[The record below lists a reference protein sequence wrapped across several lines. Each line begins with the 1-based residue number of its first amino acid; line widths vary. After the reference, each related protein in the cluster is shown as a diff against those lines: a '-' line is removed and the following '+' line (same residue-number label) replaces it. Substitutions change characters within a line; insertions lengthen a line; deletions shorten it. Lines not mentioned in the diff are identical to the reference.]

1 MKTSIRWKMLALA
14 VLALAGCAQPAKR
27 SGTETLDRITAE
39 IEQGARE
46 RKAAAPKAVEQALL
60 PTAVPE
66 APAPARE
73 PRFDLIVNGAPAQQ
87 VFTAI
92 VTGTRYSM
100 LLPPE
105 LTGSITVSLKDVTVR
120 EALDALR
127 DLYGYEYRIQ
137 GNRIHVQPNTLQSR
151 IFQINY
157 LAGRRQGVTDISVSS
172 GSISRAIGTGAQGAA
187 AGAPPAPAPSA
198 LPGAT
203 GSGTT
208 AQSRHAIESSR
219 ISTSHTADFWD
230 ELTKALTTIV
240 GSEGGRNV
248 IVNPISGVVLVR
260 AFPNELRN
268 VENYLRSTQLIVER
282 QVMIEAKIVEVT
294 LKDEF
299 QAGINWSTFH
309 GNNNRFSVGVAQ
321 PGTVLRT
328 PPGEALSGLPPD
340 VIDAT
345 GRTDEMFSSA
355 GTVLPGKSGLL
366 AAAALGK
373 GFFGLAFQA
382 ANFAALLN
390 FLESQ
395 GTTQVLSSP
404 RIATLNNQKAVLKV
418 GTDEFF
424 VTNISTTTTTTGTT
438 NTVSPTITV
447 EPFFSGI
454 ALDVT
459 PQIDEAENITLHI
472 RPSISAVSE
481 KQKTLNLG
489 SLGVFTL
496 PLASSNVSETDS
508 VVRVQDG
515 NIVAIGGLMKQEQ
528 AAGSDGLP
536 GVSSFP
542 LFGQKGRAFRK
553 REIVILLKPTIIRSD
568 AAWQRDLGE
577 IGGRMREYAP
587 PAPPPGN

>member
-1 MKTSIRWKMLALA
+1 MKRLNLSWLLAILAL
-14 VLALAGCAQPAKR
+14 VALSGCAQPEKR
-27 SGTETLDRITAE
+27 SRSETLDRISSE
-39 IEQGARE
+39 IDQGARE
-46 RKAAAPKAVEQALL
+46 RRVATPKAVEQALL
-60 PTAVPE
+60 ATSAPE
-66 APAPARE
+66 APPPVRE

-105 LTGSITVSLKDVTVR
+105 LSGSITVSLKNVTVR

-151 IFQINY
+151 IYQINY

-172 GSISRAIGTGAQGAA
+172 GSISRSIGASGASSGGGVAPAAVPGTTGA
-187 AGAPPAPAPSA
+187 PSQA
-198 LPGAT
+198 RR
-203 GSGTT
+203 SV
-208 AQSRHAIESSR
+208 ESSR

-230 ELTKALTTIV
+230 ELTKALQTVV
-240 GSEGGRNV
+240 GTEGGRNV
-248 IVNPISGVVLVR
+248 IINPISGVVLVR

-282 QVMIEAKIVEVT
+282 QVMIEAKIVEVS

-299 QAGINWSTFH
+299 QSGINWSTFH
-309 GNNNRFSVGVAQ
+309 GSNNRLSVGVAQ
-321 PGTVLRT
+321 PGTTLDTIAPLTAQDSVT
-328 PPGEALSGLPPD
+328 A
-340 VIDAT
+340 
-345 GRTDEMFSSA
+345 
-355 GTVLPGKSGLL
+355 LPGRMGML
-366 AAAALGK
+366 AASALGK

-424 VTNISTTTTTTGTT
+424 VTNISTTTTSTGTT
-438 NTVSPTITV
+438 NTTSPTITV

-459 PQIDEAENITLHI
+459 PQIDENENIILHI
-472 RPSISAVSE
+472 RPSISVVSE

-489 SLGVFTL
+489 SLGTYVL

-508 VVRVQDG
+508 IVRVQDS

-528 AAGSDGLP
+528 SAGSDGLP
-536 GVSSFP
+536 GTSSFP
-542 LFGQKGRAFRK
+542 LFGQRDRAFRK

-568 AAWQRDLGE
+568 ASWQKDLGE
-577 IGGRMREYAP
+577 IGERMRDYAP
-587 PAPPPGN
+587 PPPASPSAQ

>member
-1 MKTSIRWKMLALA
+1 MNNLNGSWLIGVIA
-14 VLALAGCAQPAKR
+14 VLALAGCAQPGKHA
-27 SGTETLDRITAE
+27 SGETLDRITAE
-39 IEQGARE
+39 IDQGARE
-46 RKAAAPKAVEQALL
+46 RRSATPRAVEQALL
-60 PTAVPE
+60 PTVPTGVPE
-66 APAPARE
+66 PARE

-105 LTGSITVSLKDVTVR
+105 LAGSITVSLKDVTVR

-157 LAGRRQGVTDISVSS
+157 LAGRRQGITDISVSS
-172 GSISRAIGTGAQGAA
+172 GSISRSAGASGIGVAPPPAA
-187 AGAPPAPAPSA
+187 AAP
-198 LPGAT
+198 GV
-203 GSGTT
+203 GGTT
-208 AQSRHAIESSR
+208 QTRRSNESSR

-230 ELTKALTTIV
+230 ELTKALQTIV
-240 GSEGGRNV
+240 GTDGGRNV
-248 IVNPISGVVLVR
+248 IINPISGVVLVR

-282 QVMIEAKIVEVT
+282 QVMIEAKIVEVS

-299 QAGINWSTFH
+299 QSGINWSTFH
-309 GNNNRFSVGVAQ
+309 GNDNRLSVGAAQ
-321 PGTVLRT
+321 PGTTLDTVNPLT
-328 PPGEALSGLPPD
+328 TQDVVTASPGRLG
-340 VIDAT
+340 
-345 GRTDEMFSSA
+345 M
-355 GTVLPGKSGLL
+355 L
-366 AAAALGK
+366 AASALGK
-373 GFFGLAFQA
+373 GFFGLAIQA

-424 VTNISTTTTTTGTT
+424 VTNISTTTTSTGTT
-438 NTVSPTITV
+438 NTTSPTITV

-459 PQIDEAENITLHI
+459 PQIDENENIILHI
-472 RPSISAVSE
+472 RPSISVVSE

-489 SLGVFTL
+489 SLGTYVL

-508 VVRVQDG
+508 VVRVQDS

-528 AAGSDGLP
+528 SAGSDGLP
-536 GVSSFP
+536 GVSSVP
-542 LFGQKGRAFRK
+542 LLGQRDRAFRK
-553 REIVILLKPTIIRSD
+553 REIVILLKPTIIRND
-568 AAWQRDLGE
+568 AVWQKDLGE
-577 IGGRMREYAP
+577 IGGRMRDYVPPP
-587 PAPPPGN
+587 PASPSVQ

>member
-1 MKTSIRWKMLALA
+1 MKKSTLWMMA
-14 VLALAGCAQPAKR
+14 VLALLALTGCAQPSKR
-27 SGTETLDRITAE
+27 SGTETLDRITSE
-39 IEQGARE
+39 IDQGARD
-46 RKAAAPKAVEQALL
+46 RKAATPRAVEQALL
-60 PTAVPE
+60 PTGAPE
-66 APAPARE
+66 APAPAPE

-100 LLPPE
+100 LLPPD
-105 LTGSITVSLKDVTVR
+105 LSGAITVSLKSVTVR

-137 GNRIHVQPNTLQSR
+137 GNRIRVQSNTLESR

-172 GSISRAIGTGAQGAA
+172 GSISRAVTPGGQGGAA
-187 AGAPPAPAPSA
+187 ASPAPSA
-198 LPGAT
+198 LPGAG
-203 GSGTT
+203 GSGTSSQT
-208 AQSRHAIESSR
+208 RHAIESSR
-219 ISTSHTADFWD
+219 ISTSLTTDFWE
-230 ELTKALTTIV
+230 ELTKALATIV
-240 GSEGGRNV
+240 GTEGGRNV
-248 IVNPISGVVLVR
+248 IVNSISGVVLVR
-260 AFPNELRN
+260 AYPNELRS

-299 QAGINWSTFH
+299 QAGINWSTFN
-309 GNNNRFSVGVAQ
+309 GNRNRLSVGAAQ

-340 VIDAT
+340 IIDAT
-345 GRTDEMFSSA
+345 ARTDEMYSSA
-355 GTVLPGKSGLL
+355 GTVLPGKGGLL

-459 PQIDEAENITLHI
+459 PQIDENENITLHI
-472 RPSISAVSE
+472 RPSISAVIE

-508 VVRVQDG
+508 VVRVQDS

-528 AAGSDGLP
+528 GVSSDGLP
-536 GVSSFP
+536 GVSEFL

-568 AAWQRDLGE
+568 EVWQRDLGE
-577 IGGRMREYAP
+577 INERMRGYAP
-587 PAPPPGN
+587 PAPAAQPAQ

>member
-1 MKTSIRWKMLALA
+1 MKKTTLWTMVAAAAL
-14 VLALAGCAQPAKR
+14 VLSGCAQPAKR
-27 SGTETLDRITAE
+27 SGTETLDRIASE
-39 IEQGARE
+39 IDQGARE
-46 RKAAAPKAVEQALL
+46 RKTATPKAVEQALL
-60 PTAVPE
+60 PVGAPE

-127 DLYGYEYRIQ
+127 ELYGYEYRVQ

-151 IFQINY
+151 IYQINY

-172 GSISRAIGTGAQGAA
+172 GSISRAVNASGQGGGAA
-187 AGAPPAPAPSA
+187 TPAPSA
-198 LPGAT
+198 APGAG
-203 GSGTT
+203 GSGAA
-208 AQSRHAIESSR
+208 AQTRHAIESSR
-219 ISTSHTADFWD
+219 ISTTHTADFWE
-230 ELTKALTTIV
+230 ELTKALTTVV
-240 GSEGGRNV
+240 GGEGGRNV

-260 AFPNELRN
+260 AYPNELRN

-309 GNNNRFSVGVAQ
+309 GKDNRFSFGVAQ

-328 PPGEALSGLPPD
+328 QPGEALSGLPAD

-345 GRTDEMFSSA
+345 ARTDEIYSND
-355 GTVLPGKSGLL
+355 GTILPGKGGLL

-395 GTTQVLSSP
+395 GSTQVLSSP

-459 PQIDEAENITLHI
+459 PQIDESDNITLHI

-508 VVRVQDG
+508 VVRVQDS

-528 AAGSDGLP
+528 SAGSDGLP

-553 REIVILLKPTIIRSD
+553 REIVILLKPTIIRGD
-568 AAWQRDLGE
+568 AVWQRDLGE
-577 IGGRMREYAP
+577 LGGRIRDYAP
-587 PAPPPGN
+587 PPPASPPDQ

>member
-1 MKTSIRWKMLALA
+1 MKRSTLSWMPV
-14 VLALAGCAQPAKR
+14 VLAMLTLAGCAQPSKR
-27 SGTETLDRITAE
+27 SGTETLDRITSE
-39 IEQGARE
+39 IDQGARE
-46 RKAAAPKAVEQALL
+46 RRSATPKAVEQALL
-60 PTAVPE
+60 PSSAPE

-73 PRFDLIVNGAPAQQ
+73 PRFDLVVNGAPAQQ

-105 LTGSITVSLKDVTVR
+105 LSGAITVSLKDVTVR

-127 DLYGYEYRIQ
+127 ELYGYEYRIQ

-157 LAGRRQGVTDISVSS
+157 LAGRRQGGSDISVSS
-172 GSISRAIGTGAQGAA
+172 GSISRAIGGSGQGGAGAA
-187 AGAPPAPAPSA
+187 PVPTPGAP
-198 LPGAT
+198 
-203 GSGTT
+203 GSGTS
-208 AQSRHAIESSR
+208 AQTRHAIESSR
-219 ISTSHTADFWD
+219 ISTSQTVDFWE
-230 ELTKALTTIV
+230 ELSKALATIV
-240 GSEGGRNV
+240 GTEGGRNV

-260 AFPNELRN
+260 AFPTELRN

-282 QVMIEAKIVEVT
+282 QVMIEAKIVEVA

-299 QAGINWSTFH
+299 QAGVNWSSFN
-309 GNNNRFSVGVAQ
+309 GNHNRFSIGAAQ

-328 PPGEALSGLPPD
+328 QPGEPLSGLPPD
-340 VIDAT
+340 IIDAT
-345 GRTDEMFSSA
+345 ARTDEMYSNA
-355 GTVLPGKSGLL
+355 GTILPGKHGLL

-459 PQIDEAENITLHI
+459 PQIDENENITLHI

-489 SLGVFTL
+489 SLGIFTL

-508 VVRVQDG
+508 VVRVQDS

-528 AAGSDGLP
+528 SAGSDGLP

-542 LFGQKGRAFRK
+542 LFGQKGRVFRK
-553 REIVILLKPTIIRSD
+553 HEIVILLKPTIIRND
-568 AAWQRDLGE
+568 ASWQQDLGE

-587 PAPPPGN
+587 PPPASPPAR

>member
-1 MKTSIRWKMLALA
+1 MMRQTIPWLLVVSAAVALM
-14 VLALAGCAQPAKR
+14 GCAQPGKR
-27 SGTETLDRITAE
+27 SGSETLDLIKSE
-39 IEQGARE
+39 IDQGVSDR
-46 RKAAAPKAVEQALL
+46 RVSTPKAVEQALL
-60 PTAVPE
+60 PTLAAG
-66 APAPARE
+66 APAPAPE

-105 LTGSITVSLKDVTVR
+105 LSGAITVSLKDVTVR

-127 DLYGYEYRIQ
+127 ELYGYEYRIQ
-137 GNRIHVQPNTLQSR
+137 GNRIHVQSNTLQSR

-172 GSISRAIGTGAQGAA
+172 GSISRTGGA
-187 AGAPPAPAPSA
+187 AGAGLAPQA
-198 LPGAT
+198 PGA
-203 GSGTT
+203 GAAGDS
-208 AQSRHAIESSR
+208 AQTRRSIESSR
-219 ISTSHTADFWD
+219 ISTTHTADFWD
-230 ELTKALTTIV
+230 ELTRALQTIV

-282 QVMIEAKIVEVT
+282 QVMIEAKIVEVS

-299 QAGINWSTFH
+299 QSGINWSTFG
-309 GNNNRFSVGVAQ
+309 GNNNRLSVGVAQ

-328 PPGEALSGLPPD
+328 PPGEALSGLQPGM
-340 VIDAT
+340 IDAT
-345 GRTDEMFSSA
+345 GRTDELFSNDVTS
-355 GTVLPGKSGLL
+355 VPGKAGLL
-366 AAAALGK
+366 AATMLGK

-424 VTNISTTTTTTGTT
+424 VTNVSTSTTTTGTT
-438 NTVSPTITV
+438 NTTSPTITV

-459 PQIDEAENITLHI
+459 PQIDEDENIILHI
-472 RPSISAVSE
+472 RPSISVVSE

-489 SLGVFTL
+489 SLGTFVL

-508 VVRVQDG
+508 VVRVQDS

-528 AAGSDGLP
+528 SAGSDGLP
-536 GVSSFP
+536 GASTFP

-568 AAWQRDLGE
+568 AAWQRDLGAV
-577 IGGRMREYAP
+577 GGRMRDYAP
-587 PAPPPGN
+587 PPASAQ